1 LRSHRVPSIE
11 GYRETASHAWDSIP
25 FTAVEMIPA
34 PLEMQNNEYV
44 SASWTDRR
52 YGETTRIQ
60 SASVHDGRQIAIR
73 VRWPSQPANAGT
85 GEGFSDAVAIALPVR
100 TVPALHSMGSPEEP
114 IHFLQWM
121 ARRNT
126 IRSVLAEGIG
136 SSRAAASV
144 AEAVRSGWS
153 AGTWTV
159 VFSRA
164 IAASAELSSLAAD
177 TMTNIGFAVWN
188 GGNEERAGIK
198 AVSTDWMDLRL
209 DP

>member
-1 LRSHRVPSIE
+1 
-11 GYRETASHAWDSIP
+11 
-25 FTAVEMIPA
+25 MPA

-52 YGETTRIQ
+52 YGETTTIQ

-73 VRWPSQPANAGT
+73 VRWPSQSANTGA
-85 GEGFSDAVAIALPVR
+85 GEGFSDAAAVALPVR
-100 TVPALHSMGSPEEP
+100 TAPALHSMGSSDEP
-114 IHFLQWM
+114 LHFLQWM

-126 IRSVLAEGIG
+126 IRSVLAEGVG

-144 AEAVRSGWS
+144 AEAVRSGWT

-164 IAASAELSSLAAD
+164 LAASEELSSLAAG
-177 TMTNIGFAVWN
+177 TMTTIGFAVWN
-188 GGNEERAGIK
+188 GGNDERAGIK
-198 AVSTDWMDLRL
+198 AVSAEWMELRL

>member
-1 LRSHRVPSIE
+1 
-11 GYRETASHAWDSIP
+11 
-25 FTAVEMIPA
+25 MIPA

-44 SASWTDRR
+44 LASWTDRP
-52 YGETTRIQ
+52 YGETGKLDA
-60 SASVHDGRQIAIR
+60 ASVHDGGQIAVR
-73 VRWPSQPANAGT
+73 VRWASQSANTGA
-85 GEGFSDAVAIALPVR
+85 GEGFSDAIAMALPVR
-100 TVPALHSMGSPEEP
+100 TAPALHSMGSPEEP
-114 IHFLQWM
+114 LHFLQWM

-136 SSRAAASV
+136 SSRTAASV

-164 IAASAELSSLAAD
+164 LKAGAELSSLAAG
-177 TMTNIGFAVWN
+177 TMTTIGFAVWN

-198 AVSTDWMDLRL
+198 AVSAEWLDLRL